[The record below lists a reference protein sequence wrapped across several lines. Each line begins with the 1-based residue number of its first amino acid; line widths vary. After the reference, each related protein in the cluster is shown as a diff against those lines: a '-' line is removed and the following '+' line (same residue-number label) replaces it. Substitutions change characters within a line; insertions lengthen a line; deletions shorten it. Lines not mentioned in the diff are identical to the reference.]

1 MHHHLRSAPSP
12 PASPGTSIRRF
23 YASGL
28 IEAAEAG
35 QLEEVEQALSR
46 GIPVNSQ
53 TKHGTTALMKACEKG
68 HLDII
73 RKLLAA
79 GADAAV
85 TNHFGETAA
94 TLAAASNQPEAA
106 LLRVLAALLTAALLG
121 AIVLYSQRP
130 GLAPAAPPLDFEPL

>member
-35 QLEEVEQALSR
+35 
-46 GIPVNSQ
+46 
-53 TKHGTTALMKACEKG
+53 
-68 HLDII
+68 
-73 RKLLAA
+73 
-79 GADAAV
+79 
-85 TNHFGETAA
+85 
-94 TLAAASNQPEAA
+94 
-106 LLRVLAALLTAALLG
+106 RVLAALLTAALLG

>member
-46 GIPVNSQ
+46 GIA
-53 TKHGTTALMKACEKG
+53 TDGRLRERRIDDATIALQVDDEESFRGKKPG
-68 HLDII
+68 
-73 RKLLAA
+73 RPA
-79 GADAAV
+79 GRSA
-85 TNHFGETAA
+85 
-94 TLAAASNQPEAA
+94 L

>member
-46 GIPVNSQ
+46 GIP
-53 TKHGTTALMKACEKG
+53 
-68 HLDII
+68 
-73 RKLLAA
+73 AA
-79 GADAAV
+79 RAA
-85 TNHFGETAA
+85 H
-94 TLAAASNQPEAA
+94 
-106 LLRVLAALLTAALLG
+106 RRRDD
-121 AIVLYSQRP
+121 RP
-130 GLAPAAPPLDFEPL
+130 SD

>member
-53 TKHGTTALMKACEKG
+53 TKRIDDATIALQIDDEESFRGKKPGRTAGRSAL
-68 HLDII
+68 
-73 RKLLAA
+73 
-79 GADAAV
+79 
-85 TNHFGETAA
+85 
-94 TLAAASNQPEAA
+94 

>member
-35 QLEEVEQALSR
+35 QLEEV
-46 GIPVNSQ
+46 
-53 TKHGTTALMKACEKG
+53 
-68 HLDII
+68 
-73 RKLLAA
+73 
-79 GADAAV
+79 
-85 TNHFGETAA
+85 
-94 TLAAASNQPEAA
+94 
-106 LLRVLAALLTAALLG
+106 
-121 AIVLYSQRP
+121 VLYSQRP